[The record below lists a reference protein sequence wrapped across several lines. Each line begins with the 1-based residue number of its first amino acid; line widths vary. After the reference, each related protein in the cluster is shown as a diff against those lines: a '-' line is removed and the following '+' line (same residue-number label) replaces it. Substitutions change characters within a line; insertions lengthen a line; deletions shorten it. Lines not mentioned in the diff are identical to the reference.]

1 MKYNEEFLKY
11 QRVLNRAFKKKYK
24 SFISV
29 EIDPSDFEKV
39 MESKDSVQL
48 LNMNFNWSVSTA
60 LKENENLKDLSSYAK
75 NIFITMFGESFVVP
89 WMSLITKYNED

>member
-1 MKYNEEFLKY
+1 
-11 QRVLNRAFKKKYK
+11 
-24 SFISV
+24 
-29 EIDPSDFEKV
+29 

-75 NIFITMFGESFVVP
+75 NIFINMFGKSFVVP
-89 WMSLITKYNED
+89 WMNLITKYNED

>member
-11 QRVLNRAFKKKYK
+11 QKVLNRGFKKKYK

-29 EIDPSDFEKV
+29 EISPSDFEKV

-48 LNMNFNWSVSTA
+48 LNMDFNWSVSTA

-75 NIFITMFGESFVVP
+75 NIFINMFGKSFVVP
-89 WMSLITKYNED
+89 WMNLITKYNED